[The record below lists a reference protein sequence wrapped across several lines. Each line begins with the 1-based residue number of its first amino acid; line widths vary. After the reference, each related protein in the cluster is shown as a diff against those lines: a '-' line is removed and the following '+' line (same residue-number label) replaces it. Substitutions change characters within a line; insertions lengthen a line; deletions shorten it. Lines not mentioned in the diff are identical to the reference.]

1 MGSRRI
7 QKLFSHP
14 NQLHGVPISLPYTV
28 KHSAL
33 TVERRGWE
41 VELRTPSGL
50 RVAYDGQHGRV
61 SVQVE
66 SSYGGQLCG
75 LCGDF
80 DGDPRNDLAPARG
93 WRVGNEEGCEDGSE
107 CGEEEGKKG
116 EKREE
121 CGVLLDKDGPFRLC
135 HEAVHPE
142 TYYRDC
148 MADRCHSNG
157 VCRVV
162 AAYVA
167 ACQEVGKE
175 VLEWRSEGFCG
186 EWGMGD
192 RDGMGYGTIG
202 RPKNPRVVVGW
213 GHNPIE
219 HPKNPRVMVGW
230 GRGPIDHPKD
240 PRVVVGRGQNP
251 IEHPKNPR
259 VVVGW
264 RCGPIEHPKSPR
276 VVLGWGQNPIEHPKD
291 LRMVVGWGCG
301 PIEHPKDPRV
311 VVGQRQNPIEHPKN
325 PRVVVGWRQNPIEH
339 PKNPRVVVGWRH
351 NTIEHPK
358 SPRMVMG

>member
-1 MGSRRI
+1 M
-7 QKLFSHP
+7 FSPPH
-14 NQLHGVPISLPYTV
+14 QLHGEPISLPHTS

-80 DGDPRNDLAPARG
+80 DGDPRNDLSPGRG
-93 WRVGNEEGCEDGSE
+93 WRVGGEEGCEDGSG
-107 CGEEEGKKG
+107 CGEGEGKKG
-116 EKREE
+116 EKGEE

-135 HEAVHPE
+135 HGAVHPE

-148 MADRCHSNG
+148 MADRCHRHG

-186 EWGMGD
+186 EWGGD
-192 RDGMGYGTIG
+192 PT
-202 RPKNPRVVVGW
+202 VVGW
-213 GHNPIE
+213 GHGNVEHPKDLRVAVGWGCGPIE
-219 HPKNPRVMVGW
+219 HS
-230 GRGPIDHPKD
+230 KD
-240 PRVVVGRGQNP
+240 PRVAVGRG
-251 IEHPKNPR
+251 
-259 VVVGW
+259 
-264 RCGPIEHPKSPR
+264 CGPIEHPKD
-276 VVLGWGQNPIEHPKD
+276 PK
-291 LRMVVGWGCG
+291 MVVGWGCG

-311 VVGQRQNPIEHPKN
+311 VVGWGCGPIEH
-325 PRVVVGWRQNPIEH
+325 RGWDTTP
-339 PKNPRVVVGWRH
+339 
-351 NTIEHPK
+351 
-358 SPRMVMG
+358 